1 MPFQFLDL
9 SAGKSVSKSSGV
21 DTVLTLFSE
30 LRNRIYTHV
39 SNAVEFDCEPDEYLA
54 LTQICQAIRAE
65 SRPIFM
71 RRPVRPCGC
80 VAWLRAF
87 FPGWDDSSADKP
99 TSSQICML
107 DQLPSVSIIVTLSLN
122 FFGYILKHLT

>member
-39 SNAVEFDCEPDEYLA
+39 SNAVEFDCD
-54 LTQICQAIRAE
+54 
-65 SRPIFM
+65 
-71 RRPVRPCGC
+71 PVRPCGC